1 MRIGRFCGDI
11 SHVLVPEGFSA
22 FLSPFRVYDNVDRD
36 EDDEIDILELDFA
49 LKAVNYDL
57 ISDSEL
63 TYVNSVL
70 ELAGRHKLN
79 FRYFSL
85 IAALSEKVV
94 ALE

>member
-1 MRIGRFCGDI
+1 MNF
-11 SHVLVPEGFSA
+11 
-22 FLSPFRVYDNVDRD
+22 
-36 EDDEIDILELDFA
+36 
-49 LKAVNYDL
+49 DL

-63 TYVNSVL
+63 SYINSVL

-79 FRYFSL
+79 FRFFCL

>member
-1 MRIGRFCGDI
+1 MHFYLCV
-11 SHVLVPEGFSA
+11 SH
-22 FLSPFRVYDNVDRD
+22 RVYENVDRD

-49 LKAVNYDL
+49 LKAVNFDL

-63 TYVNSVL
+63 TYVHSVL

-79 FRYFSL
+79 YRFFCL

>member
-1 MRIGRFCGDI
+1 MFPLPPRPLPA
-11 SHVLVPEGFSA
+11 S
-22 FLSPFRVYDNVDRD
+22 RVYDNVDRD

-49 LKAVNYDL
+49 LKAVNFDL

-63 TYVNSVL
+63 TYVHSVL

-79 FRYFSL
+79 FRFFSL